1 MVWSLVFTTTI
12 ITRVM
17 VQLPINLVSL
27 LRPGIRCFTM
37 IISAW
42 WNLASSKLRKSEAKF
57 NRKSWKQRQLLSE
70 SEFVVRI
77 SPPPLSR
84 DRKIKMKKSSSL
96 VIYCVVNVE
105 TLILDERTRS
115 QNLPLSCDHIRNST
129 DANSTENGIYYI
141 QDSNNI
147 SFPVYC
153 DMSSGGGGWTLVAS
167 IHENNIRSTGR
178 CAVGDKWSSEHG
190 HEQGSQVGA
199 EAWFNYKTFGDVVS
213 ATSDDYKNQAYFD
226 LQARDVMIWQVPN
239 DTPLQQF
246 KSASYLRYRTNNEF
260 LSLYG
265 GNMLNLYKGFYP
277 IKSGVYTTITDNGPA
292 IPVVFDKGSA
302 AEVRKH
308 FGAAWQPLIDAGYIQ
323 VINMQLS

>member
-57 NRKSWKQRQLLSE
+57 NRKTWKQKQLLSE

-115 QNLPLSCDHIRNST
+115 QNLPLSCAHIRKST

-153 DMSSGGGGWTLVAS
+153 DMSSGGGGWILVAS

-178 CAVGDKWSSEHG
+178 CAVGDK
-190 HEQGSQVGA
+190 
-199 EAWFNYKTFGDVVS
+199 
-213 ATSDDYKNQAYFD
+213 
-226 LQARDVMIWQVPN
+226 
-239 DTPLQQF
+239 
-246 KSASYLRYRTNNEF
+246 
-260 LSLYG
+260 
-265 GNMLNLYKGFYP
+265 
-277 IKSGVYTTITDNGPA
+277 
-292 IPVVFDKGSA
+292 
-302 AEVRKH
+302 
-308 FGAAWQPLIDAGYIQ
+308 
-323 VINMQLS
+323 